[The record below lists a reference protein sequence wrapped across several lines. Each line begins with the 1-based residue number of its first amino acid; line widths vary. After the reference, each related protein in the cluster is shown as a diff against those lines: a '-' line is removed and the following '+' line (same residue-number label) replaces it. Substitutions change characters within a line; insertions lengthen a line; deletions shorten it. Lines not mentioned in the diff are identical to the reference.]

1 MSQITSSREVL
12 VRLITIMA
20 VEGTVCAL
28 NGNLFRRMAKELK
41 GFTYTSKKFRIWLRG
56 L

>member
-1 MSQITSSREVL
+1 MSQITSSGEVL

-28 NGNLFRRMAKELK
+28 SGNLFRRMAKELER
-41 GFTYTSKKFRIWLRG
+41 FTDASKKFRIWLRG
-56 L
+56 P